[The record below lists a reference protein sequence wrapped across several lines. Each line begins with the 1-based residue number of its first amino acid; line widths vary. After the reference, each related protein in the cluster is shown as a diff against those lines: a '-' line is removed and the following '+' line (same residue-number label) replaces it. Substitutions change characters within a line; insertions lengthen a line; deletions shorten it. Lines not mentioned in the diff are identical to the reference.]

1 MTERIDAHHH
11 LWHYDPVEYGWID
24 DTMAAL
30 KQNFL
35 PGDLEKEIREVG
47 IDGTVAVQARQ
58 GLEETKWLLSQA
70 RDAPFIR
77 GVVGWAPIASASFP
91 EELERL
97 QGEPKL
103 KGLRHVIQGEK
114 NPQFM
119 SGEDFNRGIAALR
132 SSGLIYDILIF
143 ERQLGATISFV
154 DRHPNQVFVL
164 DHVAKPRIG
173 ARILDP
179 WRSQI
184 AELARR
190 KNVYCK
196 LSGMVTEANWQR
208 WRVED
213 LRPYFDVVL
222 GAFGPERM
230 MYGSDWPVCLL
241 ATSYSKWFATV
252 NMLIERL
259 SKTDKEMILGGT
271 ATKVYSLG
279 AGKRETGQ

>member
-11 LWHYDPVEYGWID
+11 LWRYDPIEYKWID
-24 DTMAAL
+24 GTMTVL
-30 KQNFL
+30 KRNFL
-35 PGDLEKEIREVG
+35 PDDLEKEIRKVG

-58 GLEETKWLLSQA
+58 SLDESRWLLAQA
-70 RDAPFIR
+70 REASFIR
-77 GVVGWAPIASASFP
+77 GVVGWAPIASATFP

-97 QGEPKL
+97 RAGSKL
-103 KGLRHVIQGEK
+103 KGLRHVIQDEK
-114 NPQFM
+114 DPQFM
-119 SGEDFNRGIAALR
+119 AGADFNRGIAALR
-132 SSGLIYDILIF
+132 SSGLVYDILVF
-143 ERQLGATISFV
+143 ERQLSAAIPFV
-154 DRHPNQVFVL
+154 DRHPSQVFVL
-164 DHVAKPRIG
+164 DHVAKPQIG
-173 ARILDP
+173 MRILDP

-196 LSGMVTEANWQR
+196 LSGMVTEANWQS

-252 NMLIERL
+252 SMLIEPL
-259 SKTDKEMILGGT
+259 SKTEREMILGGT
-271 ATKVYSLG
+271 AIKAYSLG
-279 AGKRETGQ
+279 AGERETGR